1 MRTIDVLLGGFFGE
15 SNRGFLGWSAIY
27 LVTTP
32 SGRRLI
38 FDTGGYNERGTIP
51 KLLEERGLGVTAI
64 DCVVLSHL
72 HFDHAAN
79 WTCSPRP
86 ISWCTK
92 KKLRMRRLRTIPPF
106 FAITR
111 RHYWQTIACI

>member
-1 MRTIDVLLGGFFGE
+1 MRTIDVLLSGFFGE

-51 KLLEERGLGVTAI
+51 KLLEAHGIADEMAMGADASQDHTPASRCPSAPLCRNSRGAMPTTLLNA
-64 DCVVLSHL
+64 LL
-72 HFDHAAN
+72 KAA
-79 WTCSPRP
+79 SD
-86 ISWCTK
+86 S
-92 KKLRMRRLRTIPPF
+92 
-106 FAITR
+106 
-111 RHYWQTIACI
+111 

>member
-1 MRTIDVLLGGFFGE
+1 MHAVDVLLSGLFGE

-51 KLLEERGLGVTAI
+51 KLLEA
-64 DCVVLSHL
+64 
-72 HFDHAAN
+72 
-79 WTCSPRP
+79 
-86 ISWCTK
+86 
-92 KKLRMRRLRTIPPF
+92 
-106 FAITR
+106 
-111 RHYWQTIACI
+111 